1 MNNAELSGGSR
12 LLKIESLSKTFPGVL
27 ALDNI
32 NLTLDAGEIV
42 GLVGHNGSGKST
54 LVKVLA
60 GIHRPDAGAR
70 IDLGGSIHFI
80 HQDLGLV
87 PMLNTV
93 ENLDL
98 GRRKGSWAFA
108 PTRRDERAEAE
119 RLISRFGASFDVS
132 VPISKISPAECTI
145 VALARAT
152 ASWSDDRNI
161 LVLDEPTATLHGE
174 EAERLRAVVR
184 QLAAN
189 GTGII
194 YISHHLGEIV
204 ELADRAVVMRDGRVI
219 LDAARGE
226 FDRERLVAAIS
237 GRASAEPTPLWPS
250 ERKRA
255 VKLRVRALSAEG
267 IDKLDLEV
275 CSGEIVGLS
284 GLIGSG
290 MEHALGAIFGSRTC
304 TSGLVEVSGR
314 TVPRMSPK
322 HAMKAGLAY
331 LPGDRRRLGAVL
343 AMSAGE
349 NLTLSSLSSIC
360 GKMGALDLVRE
371 WATVEHDM
379 RTVSV
384 RPPYPDQNFA
394 LFSGGNQQK
403 ILIAKWLRTKPS
415 VLMFDEPTQGV
426 DVGAQSGIYQLIRQA
441 AADGAAVL
449 IASTDEKEL
458 ATICDRVVVI
468 SEGAVLT
475 ELVGD
480 EVSESRIIRASR
492 GHLARVANYPSK
504 SQGQTQ
510 VEVRRI

>member
-1 MNNAELSGGSR
+1 MTTAELSGGSR

-27 ALDNI
+27 ALDNV
-32 NLTLDAGEIV
+32 NLTLDAGEII

-54 LVKVLA
+54 LVKILA
-60 GIHRPDAGAR
+60 GIHSPDAGAH
-70 IDLGGSIHFI
+70 IDLRSSIHFI
-80 HQDLGLV
+80 HQDLGLI

-93 ENLDL
+93 ENLDI
-98 GRRKGSWAFA
+98 GRRKGFQAFA
-108 PTRRDERAEAE
+108 PTRRDERADAQ
-119 RLISRFGASFDVS
+119 RLISRFGASFDVT
-132 VPISKISPAECTI
+132 VPISKITPAECTI

-152 ASWSDDRNI
+152 ASWSDDRNV

-189 GTGII
+189 GTGVI

-204 ELADRAVVMRDGRVI
+204 ELADRAVVMRDGKVI
-219 LDAARGE
+219 LDAPRGE

-237 GRASAEPTPLWPS
+237 GRVSVDPPPARPIEP
-250 ERKRA
+250 KRV
-255 VKLRVRALSAEG
+255 VKLRVRQLSAEG
-267 IDKLDLEV
+267 LDRLDLEV
-275 CSGEIVGLS
+275 SSGEIVGLS

-290 MEHALGAIFGSRTC
+290 MEQALGAIFGSRPC
-304 TSGLVEVSGR
+304 TGGSVEVIGR
-314 TVPRMSPK
+314 AVPRMSPK

-331 LPGDRRRLGAVL
+331 LPSDRRRLGAVL
-343 AMSAGE
+343 GMSARE

-360 GKMGALDLVRE
+360 SKTGAISLAREAALVER
-371 WATVEHDM
+371 DM
-379 RTVSV
+379 TAVSV
-384 RPPYPDQNFA
+384 RPHNPDQKFA

-403 ILIAKWLRTKPS
+403 ILIAKWLMTKPS

-458 ATICDRVVVI
+458 ATICHRVVVI
-468 SEGAVLT
+468 SDGSVST
-475 ELVGD
+475 ELVGTD
-480 EVSESRIIRASR
+480 VNESRIIRASR
-492 GHLARVANYPSK
+492 GHSARVAHYPSK
-504 SQGQTQ
+504 SQDQTQ
-510 VEVRRI
+510 VEIRRI